1 MLKYE
6 HVNVA
11 VSRTNILND
20 INITFPKGQIT
31 TIIGPNGCGKTTL
44 LQCLNGCSKV
54 TAGTITVDNE
64 NILSLPL
71 KERAKRI
78 AFLPQ
83 IRTVIPVLPVRTL
96 VEHGRFPY
104 LGFTRRKTD
113 KDNEIVNNS
122 MEFTNVMPY
131 SEDNADTL
139 SGGIRQRVFFSMILA
154 QDSRIIIMDE
164 PVTYLD
170 LEGKRTFF
178 SMVNKLKK
186 FFPPTPYNKVN
197 KSDIPTPQ
205 PNKLRT
211 ACRSCFRSQA
221 PIYRPAIHNIGKKG
235 KKLHQQSIHCENS
248 IALTCT
254 GRSEKSSDGD

>member
-113 KDNEIVNNS
+113 KD
-122 MEFTNVMPY
+122 Y
-131 SEDNADTL
+131 SEDNTDTL

-186 FFPPTPYNKVN
+186 SGKTIILVLHDLSDAIRISDNLVIMNDRKIAISDTPANCLKTHIIEDVFHTTYK
-197 KSDIPTPQ
+197 KFSDD
-205 PNKLRT
+205 
-211 ACRSCFRSQA
+211 
-221 PIYRPAIHNIGKKG
+221 
-235 KKLHQQSIHCENS
+235 E
-248 IALTCT
+248 
-254 GRSEKSSDGD
+254 GDYYIFM

>member
-113 KDNEIVNNS
+113 KDNEIDD
-122 MEFTNVMPY
+122 Y
-131 SEDNADTL
+131 ID
-139 SGGIRQRVFFSMILA
+139 
-154 QDSRIIIMDE
+154 
-164 PVTYLD
+164 
-170 LEGKRTFF
+170 
-178 SMVNKLKK
+178 KL
-186 FFPPTPYNKVN
+186 
-197 KSDIPTPQ
+197 
-205 PNKLRT
+205 L
-211 ACRSCFRSQA
+211 
-221 PIYRPAIHNIGKKG
+221 
-235 KKLHQQSIHCENS
+235 NS
-248 IALTCT
+248 IDH
-254 GRSEKSSDGD
+254 EQD

>member
-83 IRTVIPVLPVRTL
+83 IRTVIPVLPV
-96 VEHGRFPY
+96 
-104 LGFTRRKTD
+104 
-113 KDNEIVNNS
+113 
-122 MEFTNVMPY
+122 
-131 SEDNADTL
+131 
-139 SGGIRQRVFFSMILA
+139 
-154 QDSRIIIMDE
+154 
-164 PVTYLD
+164 
-170 LEGKRTFF
+170 
-178 SMVNKLKK
+178 
-186 FFPPTPYNKVN
+186 
-197 KSDIPTPQ
+197 
-205 PNKLRT
+205 
-211 ACRSCFRSQA
+211 
-221 PIYRPAIHNIGKKG
+221 
-235 KKLHQQSIHCENS
+235 
-248 IALTCT
+248 
-254 GRSEKSSDGD
+254 

>member
-131 SEDNADTL
+131 SEDNTDTL
-139 SGGIRQRVFFSMILA
+139 SGGIRQRVFFSM
-154 QDSRIIIMDE
+154 
-164 PVTYLD
+164 
-170 LEGKRTFF
+170 
-178 SMVNKLKK
+178 VNKLKK
-186 FFPPTPYNKVN
+186 SGKTIILVLHDLSDAIRISDNLVIMNDRKIAISDTPANCLKTHIIEDVFHTTYK
-197 KSDIPTPQ
+197 KFSDD
-205 PNKLRT
+205 
-211 ACRSCFRSQA
+211 
-221 PIYRPAIHNIGKKG
+221 
-235 KKLHQQSIHCENS
+235 E
-248 IALTCT
+248 
-254 GRSEKSSDGD
+254 GDYYIFM

>member
-113 KDNEIVNNS
+113 KDN
-122 MEFTNVMPY
+122 
-131 SEDNADTL
+131 DDTL

-186 FFPPTPYNKVN
+186 SGKTIILVLHDLSDAIRISDNLVIMNDRKIAISDTPANCLKTHIIEDVFHTIYK
-197 KSDIPTPQ
+197 KFSDD
-205 PNKLRT
+205 
-211 ACRSCFRSQA
+211 
-221 PIYRPAIHNIGKKG
+221 
-235 KKLHQQSIHCENS
+235 E
-248 IALTCT
+248 
-254 GRSEKSSDGD
+254 GDYYIFM

>member
-11 VSRTNILND
+11 VSRINILND

-54 TAGTITVDNE
+54 TSGTITADNE

-104 LGFTRRKTD
+104 LG
-113 KDNEIVNNS
+113 EIVNNS

-186 FFPPTPYNKVN
+186 SGKTIILVLHDLSDAIRISDNLVIMNDRKIAISDTPANCLKTHIIEDVFHTTYK
-197 KSDIPTPQ
+197 KFSDD
-205 PNKLRT
+205 
-211 ACRSCFRSQA
+211 
-221 PIYRPAIHNIGKKG
+221 
-235 KKLHQQSIHCENS
+235 E
-248 IALTCT
+248 
-254 GRSEKSSDGD
+254 GDYYIFM